1 VGDGGWMMD
10 SAEEVVE
17 GFESRPPALWS
28 LAHYRQVVIMAR
40 WRKDELVE

>member
-1 VGDGGWMMD
+1 MIE

-28 LAHYRQVVIMAR
+28 LAIIDRWSLRLDDGVIFEGIED
-40 WRKDELVE
+40 W

>member
-1 VGDGGWMMD
+1 VGDGGWMME

-28 LAHYRQVVIMAR
+28 LAHHR
-40 WRKDELVE
+40 